1 MCLRSPRSFGRGLV
15 RALLKIADIFDTI
28 GRRIGQIGAW
38 MILPM
43 ILIVVYDVVTR
54 KIVVVQQFVQNSA
67 LNDFISPTKLQEA
80 EWHLHAVIFL
90 LAYGLAYLNG
100 THVRVDLWR
109 ENRSPRTKAWVEIG
123 ALLILGIPYVSVLIW
138 ASFHLSQTSFLQ
150 GEGSSAMTGI
160 PHRWI
165 IKSFVPLG
173 ATVLLM
179 ALSSTLIRLA
189 LFLGGSPELRTA
201 AAKKLGM
208 LGIYPDTETPEA
220 EA

>member
-1 MCLRSPRSFGRGLV
+1 MH
-15 RALLKIADIFDTI
+15 ALLKISDIFDAI
-28 GRRIGQIGAW
+28 GRRIGQVGAW

-43 ILIVVYDVVTR
+43 ILIIVYDVVTR
-54 KIVVVQQFVQNSA
+54 KITVVQQFVLNSA
-67 LNDFISPTKLQEA
+67 LNDYISPTKLQEA

-100 THVRVDLWR
+100 IHVRVDLWR
-109 ENRSPRTKAWVEIG
+109 EARSDRTKAWVEVA
-123 ALLILGIPYVSVLIW
+123 ALLVLGIPYVCVLIW
-138 ASFHLSQTSFLQ
+138 ASANLAHTSFLQ

-179 ALSSTLIRLA
+179 ALLSTLIRLG
-189 LFLGGSPELRTA
+189 LFLSGPAPLRREA
-201 AAKKLGM
+201 GKRLGM
-208 LGIYPDTETPEA
+208 LGIAPAAISERKA

>member
-1 MCLRSPRSFGRGLV
+1 MH
-15 RALLKIADIFDTI
+15 ALLKISDIFDTI

-43 ILIVVYDVVTR
+43 ILIIVYDVVTR
-54 KIVVVQQFVQNSA
+54 KFVVVQQFVQNSA
-67 LNDFISPTKLQEA
+67 LNDFLSPTKLQEA
-80 EWHLHAVIFL
+80 EWHLHAIIFL

-109 ENRSPRTKAWVEIG
+109 ETRSPRTKAWIEVA
-123 ALLILGIPYVSVLIW
+123 ALLVLGIPYICVLIW
-138 ASFHLSQTSFLQ
+138 ASYNLAYTSFLQ

-160 PHRWI
+160 PHRWV

-179 ALSSTLIRLA
+179 ALTATLIRLG
-189 LFLGGSPELRTA
+189 LFLGGSPAIREA
-201 AAKKLGM
+201 AGSRLGM
-208 LGIYPDTETPEA
+208 LGIHAEA
-220 EA
+220 EDRRTEA

>member
-1 MCLRSPRSFGRGLV
+1 MH
-15 RALLKIADIFDTI
+15 ALLKISDILDAI
-28 GRRIGQIGAW
+28 GRRIGQVGAW

-43 ILIVVYDVVTR
+43 ILIIVYDVITR
-54 KIVVVQQFVQNSA
+54 KITVVQQFVLNSA

-109 ENRSPRTKAWVEIG
+109 ETRTDRTKAWVEVA
-123 ALLILGIPYVSVLIW
+123 ALLVLGIPYVCVLIW
-138 ASFHLSQTSFLQ
+138 ASVNLAHTSFLQ

-173 ATVLLM
+173 AGVLLM
-179 ALSSTLIRLA
+179 ALTATLIRLG
-189 LFLGGSPELRTA
+189 LFLGGSPELRRA
-201 AAKKLGM
+201 AGERLGM
-208 LGIYPDTETPEA
+208 LGISPAPAADRRA